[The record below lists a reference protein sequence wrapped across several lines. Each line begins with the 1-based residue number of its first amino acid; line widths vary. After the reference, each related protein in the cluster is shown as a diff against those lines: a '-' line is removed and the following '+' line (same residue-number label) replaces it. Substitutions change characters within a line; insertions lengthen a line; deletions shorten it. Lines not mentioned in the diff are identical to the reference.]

1 MIFRLGNRN
10 ARDGRFAP
18 SMTPDHA
25 DDGGNPFAR
34 RSGWALSIT
43 LAVLWATIV
52 FPFVARGGFVCDDW
66 MVLAHAA
73 EQPTWWANY
82 SSWFPLFAARPLAPA
97 VLATASALLPE
108 SPAVYITFHLLLLAL
123 ATASVAL
130 LWRRF
135 FGAGAAAGFF
145 ILAMLP
151 SVASTLIFSP
161 GMQQLA
167 SAAYLIWAV
176 SMLLT
181 AAAVEAR
188 TRCRR
193 IGLAISV
200 AALLLVG
207 LLLYEIFLPLLII
220 QLALPIALQ
229 RKKAEQD
236 GTGTELPPTPVW
248 RRTIIFWA
256 AVIALPVLTAAILQK
271 WIFPAFA
278 PDMSRLQFGG
288 PGMAVRAVAYWL
300 TAVLVQLPL
309 LWADGLVR
317 FIEAWDWL
325 TLTATIA
332 FLAVLL
338 YFGRDGLRVDRSGVF
353 HNQVEDEH
361 NSKSASC
368 REANRAARLMR
379 IACWGAA
386 AGSLALFVLSNSYAA
401 VFGYDNRKLSSFW
414 IAFALAVSSHLGGR
428 ASSASRVRFTTGH
441 AVFLSIF
448 LLNTTSFLL
457 QRNNYLLSWHVQ
469 QTILEDMATSLPT
482 EQDRP
487 LTVLAAVPPV
497 VPGNLNDEC
506 VFTRPW
512 DIGNAARMRTEGQIR
527 DAAPI
532 YSWLMR
538 QNRVRF
544 AAEAVA
550 IDELWTARYDDNL
563 WLFGWRL
570 SAGRI
575 KPLPRRF
582 LGMALLPDYRFPRLS
597 AVAVWIPVDSQ
608 EELQSALHDW
618 FQRHGAASEMSRPAR
633 VTQSAAEWFR
643 SRFPGK
649 PSDDR
654 RQ

>member
-1 MIFRLGNRN
+1 
-10 ARDGRFAP
+10 
-18 SMTPDHA
+18 MTPDHA
-25 DDGGNPFAR
+25 DDGGNVVAR

-52 FPFVARGGFVCDDW
+52 FPFVARGGFICDDW

-73 EQPTWWANY
+73 EHPSWLANY
-82 SSWFPLFAARPLAPA
+82 CSWFPLFAARPVAPA

-108 SPAVYITFHLLLLAL
+108 SPAAYISFHLLLLAL
-123 ATASVAL
+123 AMGSVAL
-130 LWRRF
+130 IWRRF

-151 SVASTLIFSP
+151 SVASTLVFSP

-176 SMLLT
+176 AMLLT
-181 AAAVEAR
+181 VAAVEAR
-188 TRCRR
+188 TSCRR
-193 IGLAISV
+193 IGLAIAV
-200 AALLLVG
+200 AVLLLVG
-207 LLLYEIFLPLLII
+207 LILYEIFLPLLIV

-236 GTGTELPPTPVW
+236 GSGTEPPLTAVS
-248 RRTIIFWA
+248 RRTLIFWA
-256 AVIALPVLTAAILQK
+256 AVTTMPVATAAILQK

-288 PGMAVRAVAYWL
+288 PGMAVRAVAYWI

-309 LWADGLVR
+309 LWVDGILR
-317 FIEAWDWL
+317 FLEAWDWL
-325 TLTATIA
+325 TLTAAGA
-332 FLAVLL
+332 FLAVLF
-338 YFGRDGLRVDRSGVF
+338 YFGRDGLFTARHGVF
-353 HNQVEDEH
+353 QLPDALKR

-368 REANRAARLMR
+368 RKANRAARLLR

-386 AGSLALFVLSNSYAA
+386 GGSLALFVLSNSYAA

-414 IAFALAVSSHLGGR
+414 IACALAVSSHLGGR
-428 ASSASRVRFTTGH
+428 GSAASHVRLAAGQ
-441 AVFLSIF
+441 AVFLCIF

-469 QTILEDMATSLPT
+469 RTILDDMMTSLPPD
-482 EQDRP
+482 QDRSM
-487 LTVLAAVPPV
+487 TVLAAVPPV
-497 VPGNLNDEC
+497 VPGNHNDEC

-512 DIGNAARMRTEGQIR
+512 DIGNAARMRTRGRIR

-532 YSWLMR
+532 YPWLLR

-544 AAEAVA
+544 AAEGVV

-563 WLFGWRL
+563 WLFGWKR
-570 SAGRI
+570 SAARI
-575 KPLPRRF
+575 EPLHRRF
-582 LGMALLPDYRFPRLS
+582 FGMALLPACRFPRLS
-597 AVAVWIPVDSQ
+597 AVAVWIRIES
-608 EELQSALHDW
+608 EEQLRSALRDW
-618 FQRHGAASEMSRPAR
+618 FQQQGRTSEMSRSAR
-633 VTQSAAEWFR
+633 VTQLAAEWLR
-643 SRFPGK
+643 ERFLGK
-649 PSDDR
+649 PSADH
-654 RQ
+654 RQPSEKPSR

>member
-1 MIFRLGNRN
+1 
-10 ARDGRFAP
+10 
-18 SMTPDHA
+18 MTPDHA

-73 EQPTWWANY
+73 EHPTWWANY
-82 SSWFPLFAARPLAPA
+82 SSWFPLFAARPLAPT

-108 SPAVYITFHLLLLAL
+108 SPAVYITFHLLLLVL
-123 ATASVAL
+123 AMGSVAL
-130 LWRRF
+130 LWRHF

-181 AAAVEAR
+181 VAAVEAR

-193 IGLAISV
+193 IGLAIAV
-200 AALLLVG
+200 AVLLLVG
-207 LLLYEIFLPLLII
+207 LVLYEIFLPLLIV

-229 RKKAEQD
+229 RKKAEED
-236 GTGTELPPTPVW
+236 GSKAERPLAPVSLCD
-248 RRTIIFWA
+248 TIFWVA
-256 AVIALPVLTAAILQK
+256 LIAIPVLTAAILQK
-271 WIFPAFA
+271 WIVPAFA

-288 PGMAVRAVAYWL
+288 PGMAVRAVAYWF

-309 LWADGLVR
+309 LWVDGLLR
-317 FIEAWDWL
+317 FLEAWDWL
-325 TLTATIA
+325 TLTAAGA

-338 YFGRDGLRVDRSGVF
+338 YFGRDGLYKDRSGVF

-368 REANRAARLMR
+368 RKADRAARLMR

-386 AGSLALFVLSNSYAA
+386 AGSLSLFVLSNSYAA

-414 IAFALAVSSHLGGR
+414 IACALAVSSHLGGR
-428 ASSASRVRFTTGH
+428 ASSASHVRFTTGH
-441 AVFLSIF
+441 AVFLSVF

-469 QTILEDMATSLPT
+469 QTILDDMMTSLPT

-497 VPGNLNDEC
+497 VLGNHNDEC

-512 DIGNAARMRTEGQIR
+512 DIGNAARMRTRGQIR

-532 YSWLMR
+532 YSWLLR

-544 AAEAVA
+544 AAEAVV

-563 WLFGWRL
+563 WLFGWRR
-570 SAGRI
+570 SAARI
-575 KPLPRRF
+575 RPLHRRF
-582 LGMALLPDYRFPRLS
+582 FGMALLPACRFPRLS
-597 AVAVWIPVDSQ
+597 AVAVWTPIESKEQ
-608 EELQSALHDW
+608 LRSALRDW
-618 FQRHGAASEMSRPAR
+618 FQQQGRTSEMSRPAR
-633 VTQSAAEWFR
+633 VTQLAAEWFR
-643 SRFPGK
+643 ERFLGK
-649 PSDDR
+649 PSADH
-654 RQ
+654 RQPSEKPST

>member
-1 MIFRLGNRN
+1 M
-10 ARDGRFAP
+10 
-18 SMTPDHA
+18 
-25 DDGGNPFAR
+25 
-34 RSGWALSIT
+34 LSIT

-73 EQPTWWANY
+73 EHPTWWANY

-108 SPAVYITFHLLLLAL
+108 SPAAYISFHLLLLAL
-123 ATASVAL
+123 AMGSVAL

-167 SAAYLIWAV
+167 SAAYLVWAV

-181 AAAVEAR
+181 VAAVEAR
-188 TRCRR
+188 TRRRR
-193 IGLAISV
+193 IGLAIAV
-200 AALLLVG
+200 AVLLLVG
-207 LLLYEIFLPLLII
+207 LVLYEIFLPLLMV

-229 RKKAEQD
+229 RKKAEED
-236 GTGTELPPTPVW
+236 GSEAERPLAPVSL
-248 RRTIIFWA
+248 RDTIFWA
-256 AVIALPVLTAAILQK
+256 ALIAVPVLTAAILQK
-271 WIFPAFA
+271 WIVPAFA

-288 PGMAVRAVAYWL
+288 PGMTVRAVAYWF

-325 TLTATIA
+325 TLTAAIA

-338 YFGRDGLRVDRSGVF
+338 YFGRDGLHEDPSGVL
-353 HNQVEDEH
+353 HNQVEDEP

-368 REANRAARLMR
+368 READRAARLMR

-414 IAFALAVSSHLGGR
+414 VACALAVSSHLGGR
-428 ASSASRVRFTTGH
+428 ASAASHVRFTTGQ
-441 AVFLSIF
+441 AVFLSVF

-512 DIGNAARMRTEGQIR
+512 DIGNASRMRTRGRIR

-532 YSWLMR
+532 YPWLLR

-544 AAEAVA
+544 AAEAVV
-550 IDELWTARYDDNL
+550 IDELWTSRYDDNL

-582 LGMALLPDYRFPRLS
+582 LGMALLPAYRFPRLS
-597 AVAVWIPVDSQ
+597 AVAVWIPIASQ

-643 SRFPGK
+643 SRFPSK
-649 PSDDR
+649 TSDDR
-654 RQ
+654 RQQSEKPST

>member
-1 MIFRLGNRN
+1 
-10 ARDGRFAP
+10 
-18 SMTPDHA
+18 MTPDHA

-73 EQPTWWANY
+73 EHPTWWANY

-108 SPAVYITFHLLLLAL
+108 SPAVYITFHLLLLVL
-123 ATASVAL
+123 AMGSVAL
-130 LWRRF
+130 LWRHF

-181 AAAVEAR
+181 VAAVEAR

-193 IGLAISV
+193 IGLAIAV
-200 AALLLVG
+200 AVLLLVG
-207 LLLYEIFLPLLII
+207 LVLYEIFLPLLIV

-229 RKKAEQD
+229 RKKAEED
-236 GTGTELPPTPVW
+236 GSKAERPLAPVSLCE
-248 RRTIIFWA
+248 TISWVA
-256 AVIALPVLTAAILQK
+256 LIAIPVLTAAILQK
-271 WIFPAFA
+271 WIVPAFA

-288 PGMAVRAVAYWL
+288 PGMAVRAVAYWF

-309 LWADGLVR
+309 LWVDGLLR
-317 FIEAWDWL
+317 FLEAWDWL
-325 TLTATIA
+325 TLTAAGA

-338 YFGRDGLRVDRSGVF
+338 YFGRDGLYKDRSGVF

-368 REANRAARLMR
+368 RKADRAARLMR

-386 AGSLALFVLSNSYAA
+386 AGSLSLFVLSNSYAA

-414 IAFALAVSSHLGGR
+414 IACALAVSSHLGGR
-428 ASSASRVRFTTGH
+428 ASSASHVRFTTGH
-441 AVFLSIF
+441 AVFLSVF

-469 QTILEDMATSLPT
+469 RTILDDMMTSLPT

-497 VPGNLNDEC
+497 VPGNHNDEC

-512 DIGNAARMRTEGQIR
+512 DIGNAARMRTRGQIR

-532 YSWLMR
+532 YSWLLR

-544 AAEAVA
+544 AAEAVV

-563 WLFGWRL
+563 WLFGWRR
-570 SAGRI
+570 SAARI
-575 KPLPRRF
+575 RPLHRRF
-582 LGMALLPDYRFPRLS
+582 FGMALLPACRFPRLS
-597 AVAVWIPVDSQ
+597 AVAVWTPIESKEQ
-608 EELQSALHDW
+608 LRSALRDW
-618 FQRHGAASEMSRPAR
+618 FQQQGRTSEMSRPAR
-633 VTQSAAEWFR
+633 VTQLAAEWFR
-643 SRFPGK
+643 ERFLGK
-649 PSDDR
+649 PSADH
-654 RQ
+654 RQPSEKPST